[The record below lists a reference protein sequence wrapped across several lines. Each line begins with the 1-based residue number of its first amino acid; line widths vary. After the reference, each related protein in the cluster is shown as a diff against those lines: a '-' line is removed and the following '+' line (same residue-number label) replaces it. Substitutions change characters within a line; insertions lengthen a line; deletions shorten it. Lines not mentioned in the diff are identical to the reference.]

1 MVEWYW
7 LIVAVVITIIIVVL
21 FVNLFVIPDK
31 ELDYELEKLKEK
43 MREKPF
49 EQCVFDFVNFKIPLL
64 ETTEELEERLADRK
78 LQEEFPLTYSI
89 KHNEN
94 SFVELFVSGKSI
106 GRYEIEEAIDFS
118 KKYLK
123 QEFKCENEKYY
134 GLRRKENGTKK
145 NIRIN

>member
-31 ELDYELEKLKEK
+31 ELDYELEKMK
-43 MREKPF
+43 MREKLF
-49 EQCVFDFVNFKIPLL
+49 EQCGFGFVNFKIPLL

-89 KHNEN
+89 KHNKN

-106 GRYEIEEAIDFS
+106 GRYEREEAINFS

-134 GLRRKENGTKK
+134 GLRRKENGTEK
-145 NIRIN
+145 NIGIN